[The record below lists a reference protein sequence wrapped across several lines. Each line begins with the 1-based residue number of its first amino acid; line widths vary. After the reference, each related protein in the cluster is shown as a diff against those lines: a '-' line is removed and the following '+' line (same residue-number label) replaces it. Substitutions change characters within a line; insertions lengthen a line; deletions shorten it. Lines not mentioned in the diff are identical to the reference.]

1 MTRLAAIQALLYR
14 LAEAALLAWRQD
26 RVFRGAVIGMGV
38 TLAVLLGRPGASN
51 QDHVLP
57 PLDTSTARMPA
68 LPNPVGGVGVRPAQ
82 APSDPVPKIAP
93 GRSLEDLKISPVP
106 NADRFGTVT
115 SGKHP

>member
-1 MTRLAAIQALLYR
+1 MTRLAAVQALLHR

-38 TLAVLLGRPGASN
+38 TLAVLVSPGTLS
-51 QDHVLP
+51 QDHALP
-57 PLDTSTARMPA
+57 PLDTSAAGMPA
-68 LPNPVGGVGVRPAQ
+68 LSNPVGGVGVRPAQ

-106 NADRFGTVT
+106 NVDRFGTVT